1 MDLHVGLAVNIDLLK
16 LLNLLLSDEIGRDET
31 FAFDES
37 STSQLTR
44 NAMIF
49 KNIARLLGHL
59 K

>member
-44 NAMIF
+44 NTMIF